1 MKMPVRG
8 VRRRYLAVIYRAEK
22 PLEGS
27 QLFKAIQAQLVKI
40 FGEYTAS
47 RAQLRLIHFDDAL
60 LIVRCSHFYLH
71 HVRAAVSSTRRAGDV
86 RVIAEPILV
95 SGTIRTLREKL
106 KSLLE
111 GA

>member
-1 MKMPVRG
+1 MPVRG
-8 VRRRYLAVIYRAEK
+8 IRRRYLAVLYKAEK
-22 PLEGS
+22 PLQGS
-27 QLFKAIQAQLVKI
+27 LLFKAIQAQLTKL

-47 RAQLRLIHFDDAL
+47 RAQLRLIHVDNSVL
-60 LIVRCSHFYLH
+60 VIRCSHLFLQ
-71 HVRAAVSSTRRAGDV
+71 HVRSAIASTRRVEEAAV
-86 RVIAEPILV
+86 VAEPILV